1 MKCELSRA
9 EWVLSGDG
17 NELSFH
23 ISANRFLRGMVRLI
37 VGACINAGI
46 GMLGV
51 EEIQKALD
59 EQSPLKKSW
68 SVPAHG
74 LFLCDVK
81 YSFI

>member
-1 MKCELSRA
+1 
-9 EWVLSGDG
+9 
-17 NELSFH
+17 
-23 ISANRFLRGMVRLI
+23 MV
-37 VGACINAGI
+37 
-46 GMLGV
+46 GV